1 MSDSETLQWIQ
12 EIVREELD
20 DDALSLTM
28 DALPSEVDG
37 WDSIA
42 HVGIIVAI
50 EKRLGRQFTVDQ
62 IDRLKD
68 VGDLVRLAQQTQNA

>member
-1 MSDSETLQWIQ
+1 MSNQDTLAWIE

-20 DDALSLTM
+20 NDSVNLAMEMT
-28 DALPSEVDG
+28 PSDVEG

-68 VGDLVRLAQQTQNA
+68 IGDLVRLAQQTQIA